1 MELNSN
7 ITVIEVGLTY
17 NTLKVNQITD
27 EKVEYENRN
36 RFESRLDQRIN
47 FFAMKKL
54 KLVVL
59 ISRF

>member
-1 MELNSN
+1 MELNSI
-7 ITVIEVGLTY
+7 ITVVEVVLNY
-17 NTLKVNQITD
+17 DTLEVNQVTD